1 MFRESK
7 IGLRALFFW
16 LPKKSMK
23 TGSLDNLR
31 VATPCPTTW
40 ERMQGDDKVRHCEL
54 CNLNVYNIAA
64 LTRREAVNLI
74 TSTEGRLCARL
85 YRRADGTV
93 ITKDCPVGLRA
104 IRRKA
109 ARMTA
114 AAFAALVT
122 LASSAFGQK
131 QDKTSC
137 RQQVTITKNSNQTAS
152 GMSAVTGK
160 ILDPNGAVIPGA
172 GIILTGE
179 SNLNPIKTVTD
190 NEGKFTVA
198 GLESGTYK
206 ITVEATGFQK
216 LQLLEVKLASHE
228 TVSVEAIMLLKVSSV
243 TVGILMA
250 EPSLID
256 LPLGTFIIN
265 QKMIQNLPIHED

>member
-1 MFRESK
+1 
-7 IGLRALFFW
+7 
-16 LPKKSMK
+16 MK
-23 TGSLDNLR
+23 TDSLDKLR
-31 VATPCPTTW
+31 VASPCPTNW
-40 ERMQGDDKVRHCEL
+40 ESMQGDDKVRYCEL

-64 LTRREAVNLI
+64 LSRREAANLI

-122 LASSAFGQK
+122 LATSAFGQK

-137 RQQVTITKNSNQTAS
+137 RQQVTITRNSSQTAS

-160 ILDPNGAVIPGA
+160 ILDPNGAVVPGA
-172 GIILTGE
+172 GITVTAETKLK
-179 SNLNPIKTVTD
+179 PIKTVTD
-190 NEGKFTVA
+190 ADGKFMVA
-198 GLESGTYK
+198 GLESGTYD
-206 ITVEATGFQK
+206 ITVEAPGFQK
-216 LQLLEVKLASHE
+216 LQLTQVKLASHE
-228 TVSVEAIMLLKVSSV
+228 TVGLEAIMLLKASSV
-243 TVGILMA
+243 TVGIIGA

>member
-1 MFRESK
+1 
-7 IGLRALFFW
+7 
-16 LPKKSMK
+16 MK
-23 TGSLDNLR
+23 TNSLDNLR
-31 VATPCPTTW
+31 VASPCPTNW
-40 ERMQGDDKVRHCEL
+40 ESMQGDDKVRHCEL
-54 CNLNVYNIAA
+54 CNLNVYNISA
-64 LTRREAVNLI
+64 LSRREAAALI
-74 TSTEGRLCARL
+74 TRSEGRLCARL

-104 IRRKA
+104 IRRRA

-122 LASSAFGQK
+122 LATCAFGQK
-131 QDKTSC
+131 KDKTSC
-137 RQQVTITKNSNQTAS
+137 RQQVTITKNSNQTTN
-152 GMSAVTGK
+152 GMSAVTGA

-172 GIILTGE
+172 GITLSPQ

-190 NEGKFTVA
+190 NEGKFTVS

-206 ITVEATGFQK
+206 ITVEAAGFK
-216 LQLLEVKLASHE
+216 KVQLLEVKLASRE
-228 TVSVEAIMLLKVSSV
+228 TVSVEAILLLKDSYV
-243 TVGILMA
+243 TVGIIG

-256 LPLGTFIIN
+256 RPLGTFIID